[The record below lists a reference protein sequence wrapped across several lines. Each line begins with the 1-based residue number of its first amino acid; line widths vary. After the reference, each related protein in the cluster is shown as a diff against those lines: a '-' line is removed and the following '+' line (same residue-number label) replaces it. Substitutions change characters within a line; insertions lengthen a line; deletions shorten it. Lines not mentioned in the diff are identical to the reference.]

1 MPKVVH
7 ARAMGRAG
15 SAADVVGV
23 DISATTAAGVN
34 TAATAIVATEEPS
47 EVPGARREV
56 RQYTVGGRDAGTF
69 TEGIFNT
76 NAVCSLIE
84 EATGQ
89 RAAPGC
95 QDAAAFTQW
104 QIGGGSSG
112 GIGGIGGTGGGIGAW
127 TAYDAAGAKQPFTAT
142 VDIKYTVP
150 THRDATTAADA
161 RDIARFLSR
170 LAVHELGHCATGERV
185 LAAMQEFVRRLPDTV
200 AADEVGD
207 TNALVKATLAAYE
220 TAGRQ
225 ADVAYDLYTGHGLT
239 QGAVAPEDDNDGAS
253 TSSSG
258 ASASSD
264 TPISI
269 TSTAGLF

>member
-1 MPKVVH
+1 MYCTHNNNFFFMPKVVH

-15 SAADVVGV
+15 SAADAA
-23 DISATTAAGVN
+23 SASTATV
-34 TAATAIVATEEPS
+34 IVATEEPS

-69 TEGIFNT
+69 TKGIFNT

-104 QIGGGSSG
+104 QIGGTG
-112 GIGGIGGTGGGIGAW
+112 GTGGGIGGTGGGIGAW

-200 AADEVGD
+200 PADEVGD
-207 TNALVKATLAAYE
+207 TNALVKLTLAAYE